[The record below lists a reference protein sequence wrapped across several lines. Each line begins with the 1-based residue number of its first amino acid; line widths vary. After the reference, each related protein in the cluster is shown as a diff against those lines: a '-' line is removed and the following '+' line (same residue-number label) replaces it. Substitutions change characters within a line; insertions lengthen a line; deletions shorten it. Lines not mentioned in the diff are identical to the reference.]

1 MPPPS
6 FSDAELYEALGYLAH
21 PYASMH
27 YDVQVPPKKRAEFEA
42 EYQALTGEAC
52 CAPGPGSRGYSV
64 LGAGVDKRSIQYR
77 FSYAPVGTPP
87 PLLAQLSTHKGAPA
101 GKNRI
106 SNKALVYAMLKSG
119 FVFGATPS
127 REKILSRLG
136 PNHRIRFEFG
146 YAAASAG
153 DAVIEFAE
161 FERGFSSIAFEPAG
175 AFSLFDES
183 PGRTVALRIGRNA
196 AFRHHVL
203 SAYRHQCCLCS
214 DSLADTRGIY
224 ETEAAHIVPKRFHGA
239 DDVRNGLA
247 LCRKHHW
254 AYDRGLFGI
263 ESDYAVVIPAK
274 VLAIP
279 ANQSLAQYRGHRI
292 QIPVTAVLSPDS
304 SALKWHR
311 KHILSE

>member
-1 MPPPS
+1 MPQQHL
-6 FSDAELYEALGYLAH
+6 SDKEVYEALGYLAH

-27 YDVQVPPKKRAEFEA
+27 YDVQVPPKKRDEFESTYR
-42 EYQALTGEAC
+42 ELTGEEC
-52 CAPGPGSRGYSV
+52 CAPGPGSQGYSV

-77 FSYAPVGTPP
+77 FSYSPVGSAP
-87 PLLAQLSTHKGAPA
+87 PLLDKLSTVRGAPA
-101 GKNRI
+101 GKKRI
-106 SNKALVYAMLKSG
+106 SNKALVHAMLKSG
-119 FVFGATPS
+119 FVFGAAPS
-127 REKILSRLG
+127 REKILSKIDRI
-136 PNHRIRFEFG
+136 HHIRFEFG
-146 YAAASAG
+146 CTAASVGEEAM
-153 DAVIEFAE
+153 EFQA
-161 FERGFSSIAFEPAG
+161 FEDGFSSILPEPAG

-183 PGRTVALRIGRNA
+183 PGRTTSSRIGRSA

-203 SAYRHQCCLCS
+203 SAYHHQCCLCS
-214 DSLADTRGIY
+214 DSLADTHGIR
-224 ETEAAHIVPKRFHGA
+224 ETEAAHIVPKRFHGS

-263 ESDYAVVIPAK
+263 ETDYAVVIPAK

-279 ANQSLAQYRGHRI
+279 VNKSLAQYRGHPI
-292 QIPVTAVLSPDS
+292 QVPGTPALAPDS